1 MAEKH
6 HRIFLKAEN
15 TDELAKD
22 LGPFHAYEMV
32 VQGRKVAVLWVP
44 PKGRDAEDLPE
55 GYRGGFWVIE
65 NLDYLEGLFG
75 KPMEQVL
82 QKDTVYE
89 IYEPS
94 EYGRPGRAIAR
105 FTLVEKKTDAPG
117 YTPLIPILAEPR
129 TFMALVPADK
139 ALEVVRA
146 IKIKYEREMGKVRN
160 RLPLHLGIVFA
171 DSHQPLRIILDAGR
185 RMLKQE
191 AKPLLWKVVCSA
203 RKQVEKNDPLPSDY
217 EEDKEKQFKEWYE
230 ILLESQEDENRKL
243 IWYVPALMGDG
254 QTEDFWYP
262 FVFLKQKEEPKGREI
277 YYWAHNPWNADHSW
291 LVHVSNLRPGDII
304 YFTPA
309 TLDFIWLD
317 HSGTRFEIV
326 YDENGLRLATLH
338 RPYLLDELEKLIE
351 CWKKLKEG
359 LSLRQILRVRNLIE
373 TKRAE

>member
-1 MAEKH
+1 
-6 HRIFLKAEN
+6 
-15 TDELAKD
+15 
-22 LGPFHAYEMV
+22 
-32 VQGRKVAVLWVP
+32 
-44 PKGRDAEDLPE
+44 
-55 GYRGGFWVIE
+55 
-65 NLDYLEGLFG
+65 
-75 KPMEQVL
+75 
-82 QKDTVYE
+82 
-89 IYEPS
+89 
-94 EYGRPGRAIAR
+94 
-105 FTLVEKKTDAPG
+105 
-117 YTPLIPILAEPR
+117 
-129 TFMALVPADK
+129 MALVPADK

-185 RMLKQE
+185 RMLRQK
-191 AKPLLWKVVCSA
+191 AKPLLWKVICPA
-203 RKQVEKNDPLPSDY
+203 RKQVEKSDSLPSGY

-326 YDENGLRLATLH
+326 YGENGLRLATLH
-338 RPYLLDELEKLIE
+338 RPYLLDELEELVE

-373 TKRAE
+373 TKRAEWFENPRASVQDEMFRKFCRSVLVNAEWKSGHKPDDATLARLTHWAVTGLLADTVELHHHIMKYKTRT